1 MSELD
6 DIANDLPIINQSYL
20 AKSGNQS
27 LMTLP
32 KGSVTIKHRRIGS
45 TLQSYVDAPLNN
57 SSRPQIIT
65 NITTPNGLK

>member
-1 MSELD
+1 MSELN
-6 DIANDLPIINQSYL
+6 DIPNDLPIGNPSYL

-45 TLQSYVDAPLNN
+45 TM
-57 SSRPQIIT
+57 
-65 NITTPNGLK
+65 